1 MIPLPNNLVSV
12 QPMNGPSGHLFYL
25 DYTYGN
31 MENTA
36 MYLSPLLTNL
46 QFSNLPDKG
55 REFRNIDPYKL
66 RIEGTVKKLDSLFH
80 SLQQLEE
87 LPYGGWGVD
96 RDTISTIRDT
106 IGIYSIIP
114 QKERETFNSTILW
127 YKIAFDVSGLN
138 FRGQDELHSTWQD
151 WLGDREITQLGGKV
165 VVSLSD
171 KGVSY
176 MNGIADKV
184 SSYTTEPSLFGPRVN
199 NLYTYRDQNHE

>member
-1 MIPLPNNLVSV
+1 
-12 QPMNGPSGHLFYL
+12 
-25 DYTYGN
+25 

-46 QFSNLPDKG
+46 QFSNVMSGIIRD
-55 REFRNIDPYKL
+55 IDSYKL
-66 RIEGTVKKLDSLFH
+66 RIESTVKKLDSLFD
-80 SLQQLEE
+80 SLHQLEE

-106 IGIYSIIP
+106 IGVYSIIP

-151 WLGDREITQLGGKV
+151 WLGDREITQLGGRV

-176 MNGIADKV
+176 MNGIANKV
-184 SSYTTEPSLFGPRVN
+184 SSYTTEPSLFGPRAN
-199 NLYTYRDQNHE
+199 NLYTYRDQNDE

>member
-1 MIPLPNNLVSV
+1 M
-12 QPMNGPSGHLFYL
+12 
-25 DYTYGN
+25 T
-31 MENTA
+31 MENT

-55 REFRNIDPYKL
+55 REFRNIDPYKP
-66 RIEGTVKKLDSLFH
+66 RIESTVKKLNSLLH
-80 SLQQLEE
+80 SLHQLEE

-127 YKIAFDVSGLN
+127 YKDVSGLN
-138 FRGQDELHSTWQD
+138 IRGQDELHSTWQD
-151 WLGDREITQLGGKV
+151 WLGDRGITQLGGKV

-176 MNGIADKV
+176 LNEIANKV
-184 SSYTTEPSLFGPRVN
+184 SSYTTEPSLFGPRAN
-199 NLYTYRDQNHE
+199 NLYTYRDQNDE

>member
-1 MIPLPNNLVSV
+1 M
-12 QPMNGPSGHLFYL
+12 
-25 DYTYGN
+25 T
-31 MENTA
+31 MENT

-55 REFRNIDPYKL
+55 REFRNIDPYKP
-66 RIEGTVKKLDSLFH
+66 RIESTVKKLNSLFD

-127 YKIAFDVSGLN
+127 YKDVSGLN
-138 FRGQDELHSTWQD
+138 IRGQDELHSTWQD
-151 WLGDREITQLGGKV
+151 WLGDRGITQLGGKV

-176 MNGIADKV
+176 LNEIANKV
-184 SSYTTEPSLFGPRVN
+184 SSYTTEPPLFGPRAN
-199 NLYTYRDQNHE
+199 NLYTYRDQNDE